1 MAITEDSIEIKLEL
15 ADPSLIRQGD
25 YLSLLLEFSS
35 FERLWDD
42 ELSYTMELTPMKKPS
57 AKIVLSEN
65 QQQVQAV
72 G

>member
-1 MAITEDSIEIKLEL
+1 MAEDSIEIKLEL
-15 ADPSLIRQGD
+15 SDPSLIRQGD
-25 YLSLLLEFSS
+25 YMSLLLEFSS

-42 ELSYTMELTPMKKPS
+42 ELSYTMELTPMERPS